1 MVNSSNYVESCLKE
15 QIDSTLFM
23 QQLECTTKPSLAP
36 FCCTF
41 MTGERNVKVIY
52 RLEYGNNQLFAR
64 AAPYCPVAP
73 PGAADTLVINYDPV

>member
-1 MVNSSNYVESCLKE
+1 MYNKTVAVV
-15 QIDSTLFM
+15 
-23 QQLECTTKPSLAP
+23 P
-36 FCCTF
+36 FCSTF

-73 PGAADTLVINYDPV
+73 PGAADTLVINYDSV